1 MDDTLRGGFGAP
13 QLINKTYS
21 YEERGNNM
29 GRAAEENIVR
39 NVKFTYTGTNNDIN
53 LFLTTVIKDYLIKNK
68 FIDERAIAKTS
79 PSATNT
85 YFSRYP
91 AS

>member
-1 MDDTLRGGFGAP
+1 MDDTLRGGFTAP
-13 QLINKTYS
+13 QLLNKAYS
-21 YEERGNNM
+21 NEERGNNM
-29 GRAAEENIVR
+29 GRTAEENIVR
-39 NVKFTYTGTNNDIN
+39 NVKFTYAGTNNDIN

-68 FIDERAIAKTS
+68 FIDERAIAKTN
-79 PSATNT
+79 PAATNT